1 MQGPRDG
8 PLEGNHEGNM
18 GLSQTGHRVPVPD
31 LPVVKTDMAECQYIL
46 DSKYM
51 LFFSMIMITWLRFSQ
66 KRC

>member
-1 MQGPRDG
+1 
-8 PLEGNHEGNM
+8 M

-51 LFFSMIMITWLRFSQ
+51 LFFSMIMITWLCFYMVSLVL
-66 KRC
+66 